1 MQLDIDIYKTLH
13 AGKRSFALNV
23 QLQSNSQR
31 IVIYG
36 PSGAGKS
43 LTLKAIA
50 GLLTPERGHIR
61 LNGHTVFDREAG
73 VDLAPQARRVGY
85 LFQDYALFPHLN
97 VRQNIAF
104 GLSRRWFNPR
114 VRERHDKVEHWIRT
128 FGLEAMAHQLPDDL
142 SGGQRQRV
150 ALARAIIAEPQA
162 LLLDEPFAALDPS
175 LRNTMRRELSDLQ
188 QLLQIP
194 MVLITHDQQDVQ
206 TFGDHVVELRD
217 GELDSQVRVSC
228 YQKANEAP
236 VCKDTS
242 IR

>member
-1 MQLDIDIYKTLH
+1 MQLDIDIYKTLR
-13 AGKRSFALNV
+13 AGKRSFTLNV
-23 QLQSNSQR
+23 QLQSSRQR
-31 IVIYG
+31 NVIYG

-73 VDLAPQARRVGY
+73 VDLVPQARRVGY

-104 GLSRRWFNPR
+104 GLSHRWFNPR
-114 VRERHDKVEHWIRT
+114 VRERHDKVEYWIRT

-150 ALARAIIAEPQA
+150 ALARAIVAEPQA

-175 LRNTMRRELSDLQ
+175 LRDTMRRELSDLQ

-194 MVLITHDQQDVQ
+194 MVLITHDPQDVQ
-206 TFGDHVVELRD
+206 TFGDHIVELRD
-217 GELDSQVRVSC
+217 GELDHQVQASC
-228 YQKANEAP
+228 LQKACEAP
-236 VCKDTS
+236 ACKDTS

>member
-1 MQLDIDIYKTLH
+1 MQLDIDIYKTLQ

-23 QLQSNSQR
+23 QLQSDSQR

-50 GLLTPERGHIR
+50 GLLTPEHGHIR
-61 LNGHTVFDREAG
+61 LNGHTVFDRKAG
-73 VDLAPQARRVGY
+73 IDLAPQDRRVGY

-104 GLSRRWFNPR
+104 GLSRRWLNPR
-114 VRERHDKVEHWIRT
+114 VRERHDKVEYWIRT

-162 LLLDEPFAALDPS
+162 LLLDEPFSALDPS
-175 LRNTMRRELSDLQ
+175 LRNTMRRELGDLQ
-188 QLLQIP
+188 QLLRIP
-194 MVLITHDQQDVQ
+194 MVLITHDPQDVQ

-217 GELDSQVRVSC
+217 GGFERQVQAPS
-228 YQKANEAP
+228 YLQASEAP
-236 VCKDTS
+236 VCKDTA